1 MPMKSMVEDVKKDRK
16 RNGRNSHERTWK
28 KGALQERCEEKK
40 SSSLN
45 DIEEFGNEVRSSKRK
60 GDGNHLCIKDN
71 EKEEKRTES
80 ITSGETSSSNRS
92 LEESIKRL
100 LTKDVRPTDNI
111 RWEMFGL
118 RPLLL
123 KRIYTI
129 GYEFPS
135 PVQAASIPRA
145 LKGRNLLVRSKN
157 GTGKTASYVIP
168 MLNAINPDEL
178 SIQGIIL
185 VPIRELAL
193 QISRNVKRLSE
204 GMGVASVPVVGGTNM
219 QDDIIRVS
227 NGVHVMV
234 GTPGRIV
241 DLVEKKIG
249 VISKKVILVFDE
261 ADKLLD
267 VTFGETVTRLLE
279 LLPRERQILLYSATF
294 PYFVTGFIK
303 RYMRDPLCINL
314 MKELAPIGIKQFYTQ
329 VKPSEKLICLRSLL
343 LKLKI
348 NQCVIF
354 CNNIRTVEL
363 LAMRITGMG
372 MPSYFIHSKMT
383 QEDRNIVFHN
393 FLKGKCKILVATDL
407 ITRGVDVPNTNYVIN
422 FDIPKSPESYLH
434 RIGRAGRFGTRG
446 VAISLVTIEE
456 REMLA
461 DIEAK
466 LGKEISPLSD
476 GGLNRLYESN
486 IDKDQE

>member
-1 MPMKSMVEDVKKDRK
+1 MIEEVKKDGK
-16 RNGRNSHERTWK
+16 RNGGNSHEKTWNR
-28 KGALQERCEEKK
+28 KGLLQERHAERVPSNRGEIVKPGDGVGANRRGRYENGLSIDANEKK
-40 SSSLN
+40 ASAEDIMACEASSSSGSV
-45 DIEEFGNEVRSSKRK
+45 EEGMKK
-60 GDGNHLCIKDN
+60 
-71 EKEEKRTES
+71 
-80 ITSGETSSSNRS
+80 
-92 LEESIKRL
+92 L
-100 LTKDVRPTDNI
+100 LSKDVRPAEGI
-111 RWEMFGL
+111 KWKAFGL
-118 RPLLL
+118 KPLLL
-123 KRIYTI
+123 KRIYSI

-135 PVQAASIPRA
+135 PVQAESIPHA
-145 LKGRNLLVRSKN
+145 LRGKNLLVRSKN

-168 MLNAINPDEL
+168 MLNAINPEEL
-178 SIQGIIL
+178 SIQGVIL

-204 GMGVASVPVVGGTNM
+204 GMGVISVPVVGGTNM

-249 VISKKVILVFDE
+249 VLSKKVVLVFDE

-279 LLPRERQILLYSATF
+279 LLPKERQILLYSATF
-294 PYFVTGFIK
+294 PYFVTGFTK
-303 RYMRDPLCINL
+303 KYMKEPLCINL
-314 MKELAPIGIKQFYTQ
+314 MKELAPIGIRQFYTQ
-329 VKPSEKLICLRSLL
+329 VKPSEKLLCLRSLL

-354 CNNIRTVEL
+354 CNSIRTVEL
-363 LAMRITGMG
+363 LAMKITGMG
-372 MPSYFIHSKMT
+372 MPSYFIHSKMA

-422 FDIPKSPESYLH
+422 FDVPKSPESYLH

-456 REMLA
+456 KEMLA
-461 DIEAK
+461 DIETK

-476 GGLNRLYESN
+476 GGLNRLHESN
-486 IDKDQE
+486 IDKNQE